1 MDSEL
6 VESHPGLSPEINR
19 QIHQTLI
26 EGGADLRL
34 LPTGGT
40 IEVQTRN
47 TLYRI
52 ERVGNDGETHPFL
65 LSGHPRICPKPRRV
79 AISGSSFGGGMLR
92 MQFVGRAMNLEFSTE
107 EGKPYVTSPIAEVR
121 EIQAAGGCRTASDA
135 ADGGTRPC

>member
-6 VESHPGLSPEINR
+6 LESHPNLSPEINR

-40 IEVQTRN
+40 IEVQTMN

-52 ERVGNDGETHPFL
+52 ERVGNDDEAHPFL
-65 LSGHPRICPKPRRV
+65 LSGHPRICPEPRRV
-79 AISGSSFGGGMLR
+79 AISGSSFGSGMLR

-107 EGKPYVTSPIAEVR
+107 NGNPYVTSPIAEVQ
-121 EIQAAGGCRTASDA
+121 EVNTAS
-135 ADGGTRPC
+135 GEPSPC

>member
-1 MDSEL
+1 MDTEL
-6 VESHPGLSPEINR
+6 PESHPSLSPELNR

-40 IEVQTRN
+40 IEVQTKN

-52 ERVGNDGETHPFL
+52 ERVASDDEHHPFV
-65 LSGHPRICPKPRRV
+65 LSGHPRICPEPRRV

-121 EIQAAGGCRTASDA
+121 DITPAGVAQTASDT
-135 ADGGTRPC
+135 ADEGTRPC